1 MRRLNSAEFK
11 REYRKLTE
19 PVLVT
24 VGNKSL
30 GVWTPTIHRADDYRD
45 GKAKPSRNQVPATTG
60 LVLPEPPY
68 NPPQRESDPIRWF
81 RPWWR
86 TGKTD
91 DPWA

>member
-24 VGNKSL
+24 VGDKSL
-30 GVWTPTIHRADDYRD
+30 GVWTPTIRRAEDYRD
-45 GKAKPSRNQVPATTG
+45 GKAKPSKNQVPATTG
-60 LVLPEPPY
+60 LGDAIH
-68 NPPQRESDPIRWF
+68 DPIRYF